1 MGVDGVTQ
9 ETYGEN
15 LSENLDDLLK
25 RMKQFSYKPYPVRRA
40 YIPKG
45 KSQPQLL
52 FRPVYPS
59 ARSAGGDLRSP
70 G

>member
-1 MGVDGVTQ
+1 MDGVTK

-45 KSQPQLL
+45 KRDGVANLIL
-52 FRPVYPS
+52 ADRPCL
-59 ARSAGGDLRSP
+59 AA
-70 G
+70 

>member
-1 MGVDGVTQ
+1 MGVDGVTK

-40 YIPKG
+40 YIP
-45 KSQPQLL
+45 
-52 FRPVYPS
+52 
-59 ARSAGGDLRSP
+59 
-70 G
+70 

>member
-1 MGVDGVTQ
+1 MDGVTK

-45 KSQPQLL
+45 KGRLARQKILCKRFSTNARISQL
-52 FRPVYPS
+52 
-59 ARSAGGDLRSP
+59 
-70 G
+70 